1 MPQTRDN
8 GIVVP
13 INSDAY
19 NLTADLATMA
29 DTAKVVTVVSGQTA
43 RDALTKF
50 EGRLAYRTDKSQ
62 IEAVV
67 GGVWRDGTRDYAPL
81 SPTGWSASGTITVT
95 PEATKKRVIADLVIT
110 RTGGAF
116 VLDNASWNVL
126 GTDESVVPPAARGT
140 SPVKYLS
147 APVVNVGGGTST
159 YSANVTYNPTG
170 AVSIR
175 AISSFTLTTG
185 AFFTINVAY
194 YI

>member
-13 INSDAY
+13 VNSDEY
-19 NLTADLATMA
+19 NLTTDLATMA
-29 DTAKVVTVVSGQTA
+29 DTSGVVTVVSNATA
-43 RDALTKF
+43 RNALTKF
-50 EGRLAYRTDKSQ
+50 EGRQVWRIDTAQ
-62 IEAVV
+62 IESVV

-95 PEATKKRVIADLVIT
+95 PEGTKKRVVADLVIT
-110 RTGGAF
+110 RTGGDF
-116 VLDNASWNVL
+116 VLSTTSWNVL
-126 GTDESVVPPAARGT
+126 GTDESVVPAAARGT

-147 APVVNVGGGTST
+147 APVVNVGGGAAT

>member
-8 GIVVP
+8 GITVP

-29 DTAKVVTVVSGQTA
+29 DTAKVVTVVSGSTA
-43 RDALTKF
+43 RNALTKY
-50 EGRLAYRTDKSQ
+50 EGRLVYRTDTTQLES
-62 IEAVV
+62 VV
-67 GGVWRDGTRDYAPL
+67 GGSWRDGTRSYSPL
-81 SPTGWSASGTITVT
+81 SPTGWSASGDITVT
-95 PEATKKRVIADLVIT
+95 PEGTRKRVVADLVVT
-110 RTGGAF
+110 RTGGDF
-116 VLDNASWNVL
+116 VLATTSWSVL
-126 GTDESVVPPAARGT
+126 GTDESVIPSAARGT

-147 APVVNVGGGTST
+147 APVVNVGGGAST
-159 YSANVTYNPTG
+159 YNANVTYNPTG

-175 AISSFTLTTG
+175 AVTSFTLTTG